1 MSLNAVSSS
10 QTQQTSSGS
19 PFTQLRAWL
28 DHLAATNRLVVVQPG
43 RNLRF
48 EVAAIAKRL
57 DGQKATVFPTPGH
70 PVPVISGLVSNRHWM
85 AEALGVSDDQLLQRF
100 QHALLNPL
108 PCNEVKGGPVQELV
122 HRDVDLQRL
131 LPLPV
136 HNEYDS
142 GPYITA
148 GLVISRNPK
157 TGLQNVTIHRLQLN
171 GPDKLGILMLP
182 RHTLAYYRM
191 AEETGTDLP
200 VTIVIG
206 VDPITLLC
214 SQAIVPLDFDEM
226 TIAGALHGRPLD
238 VTRSVTNDIRIPAD
252 AEIAIE
258 GRILLGAR
266 EPEGPFG
273 EFPQYYG
280 ERANQHVIAID
291 AVTHR
296 NNPLFHTILG
306 GGLEHLMLGGIPRE
320 ATLLT
325 HLQRVF
331 TCVKDV
337 HLSRGGVCRYHLY
350 VKIEK
355 KNDGE
360 AKNVIL
366 AALGAHY
373 DIKHVIVVD
382 SDVDIHNMSQVEWA
396 IATRFQGD
404 RDLVVINDSQG
415 SKLDPSTRSGVGT
428 KIGFDATVPL
438 DCPPM
443 KFKRIKV
450 PGEDA
455 VDLDA
460 VLQPIGTP
468 WRQTTID

>member
-1 MSLNAVSSS
+1 MPLTAVAASPSPPS
-10 QTQQTSSGS
+10 VPDR
-19 PFTQLRAWL
+19 PFTQLRDWL
-28 DHLAATNRLVVVQPG
+28 DHLAATNRLAVVKPG

-57 DGQKATVFPTPGH
+57 DGERATFFPNPGH
-70 PVPVISGLVSNRHWM
+70 PVPVISGLVSSRRWM
-85 AEALGVSDDQLLQRF
+85 AEAFGVSEGQLLPRF
-100 QHALLNPL
+100 QQAVLNPL
-108 PCNEVKGGPVQELV
+108 PCNEVKGGPVQEVV
-122 HRDVDLQRL
+122 HRDVDLERL
-131 LPLPV
+131 LPLPI
-136 HNEYDS
+136 HNEHDS
-142 GPYITA
+142 GPYVTA

-157 TGLQNVTIHRLQLN
+157 TGQQNVTIHRMQLN

-238 VTRSVTNDIRIPAD
+238 VTRSITNEVRIPAH
-252 AEIAIE
+252 AEIALE
-258 GRILLGAR
+258 GRILLSAR

-280 ERANQHVIAID
+280 ERTNQHVIAID

-296 NNPLFHTILG
+296 RNPLYHTILG

-331 TCVKDV
+331 TSVKDV
-337 HLSRGGVCRYHLY
+337 HLSPGGVCRYHLY
-350 VKIEK
+350 VQIDK
-355 KNDGE
+355 KSDGE
-360 AKNVIL
+360 GKNVLL

-373 DIKHVIVVD
+373 DIKHAVVVD
-382 SDVDIHNMSQVEWA
+382 TDVDIHDPAQVEWA

-404 RDLVVINDSQG
+404 RDLVIVTESQG
-415 SKLDPSTRSGVGT
+415 SKLDPSADAGVGA
-428 KIGFDATVPL
+428 KVGFDATIPIGA
-438 DCPPM
+438 PPM

-460 VLQPIGTP
+460 VLQPAGTR
-468 WRQTTID
+468 WR

>member
-1 MSLNAVSSS
+1 MPLTAVAASPSPPS
-10 QTQQTSSGS
+10 VPDR
-19 PFTQLRAWL
+19 PFTQLRDWL
-28 DHLAATNRLVVVQPG
+28 DHLAATNRLAVVKPG

-57 DGQKATVFPTPGH
+57 DGERATFFPNPGH
-70 PVPVISGLVSNRHWM
+70 PVPVISGLVSSRRWM
-85 AEALGVSDDQLLQRF
+85 AEAFGVSEGQLLQRF
-100 QHALLNPL
+100 QQAVLNPL
-108 PCNEVKGGPVQELV
+108 PCNEVKGGPVQEVV
-122 HRDVDLQRL
+122 HRDVDLERL
-131 LPLPV
+131 LPLPI
-136 HNEYDS
+136 HNEHDS
-142 GPYITA
+142 GPYVTA

-157 TGLQNVTIHRLQLN
+157 TGQQNVTIHRMQLN

-238 VTRSVTNDIRIPAD
+238 VTRSITNEVRIPAH
-252 AEIAIE
+252 AEIALE
-258 GRILLGAR
+258 GRILLSAR

-280 ERANQHVIAID
+280 ERTNQHVIAID

-296 NNPLFHTILG
+296 RNPLYHTILG

-331 TCVKDV
+331 TSVKDV
-337 HLSRGGVCRYHLY
+337 HLSPGGVCRYHLY
-350 VKIEK
+350 VQIDK
-355 KNDGE
+355 KSDGE
-360 AKNVIL
+360 GKNVLL

-373 DIKHVIVVD
+373 DIKHAVVVD
-382 SDVDIHNMSQVEWA
+382 TDVDIHDPAQVEWA

-404 RDLVVINDSQG
+404 RDLVIVTESQG
-415 SKLDPSTRSGVGT
+415 SKLDPSAEAGVGA
-428 KIGFDATVPL
+428 KVGFDATIPIGA
-438 DCPPM
+438 PPM

-460 VLQPIGTP
+460 VLQPAGTR
-468 WRQTTID
+468 WR

>member
-1 MSLNAVSSS
+1 MPLTAVAASPSPPS
-10 QTQQTSSGS
+10 VPDR
-19 PFTQLRAWL
+19 PFTQLRDWL
-28 DHLAATNRLVVVQPG
+28 DHLAATNRLAVVKPG

-57 DGQKATVFPTPGH
+57 DGERATFFPNPGH
-70 PVPVISGLVSNRHWM
+70 PVPVISGLVSSRRWM
-85 AEALGVSDDQLLQRF
+85 AEAFGVSEGQLLQRF
-100 QHALLNPL
+100 QQAVLNPL
-108 PCNEVKGGPVQELV
+108 PCNEVKGGPVQEVV
-122 HRDVDLQRL
+122 HRDVDLERL
-131 LPLPV
+131 LPLPI
-136 HNEYDS
+136 HNEHDS
-142 GPYITA
+142 GPYVTA

-157 TGLQNVTIHRLQLN
+157 TGQQNVTIHRMQLN

-238 VTRSVTNDIRIPAD
+238 VTRSITNEVRIPAH
-252 AEIAIE
+252 AEIALE
-258 GRILLGAR
+258 GRILLSAR

-280 ERANQHVIAID
+280 ERTNQHVIAID

-296 NNPLFHTILG
+296 RNPLYHTILG

-331 TCVKDV
+331 TSVKDV
-337 HLSRGGVCRYHLY
+337 HLSPGGVCRYHLY
-350 VKIEK
+350 VQIDK
-355 KNDGE
+355 KSDGE
-360 AKNVIL
+360 GKNVLL

-373 DIKHVIVVD
+373 DIKHAVVVD
-382 SDVDIHNMSQVEWA
+382 TDVDIHDPAQVEWA

-404 RDLVVINDSQG
+404 RDLVIVTESQG
-415 SKLDPSTRSGVGT
+415 SKLDPSADAGVGA
-428 KIGFDATVPL
+428 KVGFDATIPIGA
-438 DCPPM
+438 PPM

-460 VLQPIGTP
+460 VLQPAGTR
-468 WRQTTID
+468 WR

>member
-1 MSLNAVSSS
+1 MPLAAATS
-10 QTQQTSSGS
+10 QSPQIATGR

-28 DHLAATNRLVVVQPG
+28 DHLAATDRLAVVQPD

-57 DGQKATVFPTPGH
+57 DGTKATFFPHPGH
-70 PVPVISGLVSNRHWM
+70 PVSVISGLVSSRRWM
-85 AEALGVSDDQLLQRF
+85 AEAFGVGEDQLLQRF
-100 QHALLNPL
+100 QQAVLNPV
-108 PCNEVKGGPVQELV
+108 PCNEVKGGPVQEVV
-122 HRDVDLQRL
+122 HREVDLQRL

-136 HNEYDS
+136 HNEHDS
-142 GPYITA
+142 GPYVTA
-148 GLVISRNPK
+148 GLVIARNPK
-157 TGLQNVTIHRLQLN
+157 TGQQNVTIHRMQLN
-171 GPDKLGILMLP
+171 GPDKLGILLLP
-182 RHTLAYYRM
+182 RHTLAYFRM
-191 AEETGTDLP
+191 AEEAGTDLP

-238 VTRSVTNDIRIPAD
+238 VTRGITNEVRIPAD
-252 AEIAIE
+252 AEIALE
-258 GRILLGAR
+258 GRILRSAR

-296 NNPLFHTILG
+296 RNPLYHTILG

-331 TCVKDV
+331 TSVKDV
-337 HLSRGGVCRYHLY
+337 HLSPGGVCRYHLY
-350 VKIEK
+350 VQIDK
-355 KNDGE
+355 KSDGE
-360 AKNVIL
+360 GKNVLL

-373 DIKHVIVVD
+373 DIKHVVVVD
-382 SDVDIHNMSQVEWA
+382 ADVDIHDPAQVEWA
-396 IATRFQGD
+396 LATRFQGD
-404 RDLVVINDSQG
+404 RDIIVVPESQG
-415 SKLDPSTRSGVGT
+415 SKLDPSAQAGVGA
-428 KIGFDATVPL
+428 KVGFDATIPV
-438 DCPPM
+438 DAPPM

-460 VLQPIGTP
+460 VLQPQGTL
-468 WRQTTID
+468 WR